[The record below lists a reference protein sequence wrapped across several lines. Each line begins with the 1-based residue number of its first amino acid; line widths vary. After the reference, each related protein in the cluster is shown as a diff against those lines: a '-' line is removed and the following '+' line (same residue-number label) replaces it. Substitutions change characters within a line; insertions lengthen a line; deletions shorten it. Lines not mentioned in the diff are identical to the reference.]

1 MERFTRDASDVSF
14 TNYIIMLAVLIILFW
29 YFNIKGES
37 RCIIIAEEQFTYI

>member
-1 MERFTRDASDVSF
+1 MERFTRNGSDLAF
-14 TNYIIMLAVLIILFW
+14 THYIIILAILIISFW